1 MKGTDEVLAIDPET
15 GKAARMTRKAFD
27 GVYFEKGFTLV
38 DRDNADDVATG
49 TAGRKPKGTKADDA
63 AGSEPVANK
72 GAAAIAETIG
82 LNEKSTDT
90 KNTVSEGRKSAGR
103 DRGGR

>member
-1 MKGTDEVLAIDPET
+1 MKGTDEVLAVNPET
-15 GKAARMTRKAFD
+15 GKTSRMTRKAFD
-27 GVYFEKGFTLV
+27 GVYAEKGFELV
-38 DRDNADDVATG
+38 TRENADDVADG
-49 TAGRKPKGTKADDA
+49 KAGRQPKAAD

-72 GAAAIAETIG
+72 GAAAIAENIG
-82 LNEKSTDT
+82 LNEKSVDS

>member
-15 GKAARMTRKAFD
+15 GKTARMTRKAFD
-27 GVYFEKGFTLV
+27 SVYVEKGFTLV
-38 DRDNADDVATG
+38 DRDNADDVANG
-49 TAGRKPKGTKADDA
+49 KAGKKSKDDDDQAGTKT
-63 AGSEPVANK
+63 EVANR
-72 GAAAIAETIG
+72 GAASIAENIG

-103 DRGGR
+103 DRGRG